1 MSTIAT
7 GSSNINALMAG
18 NAIAAANTAITTATQ
33 RLSTLKRINSS
44 SDDPSGIGLASTLN
58 AQILGFAQANRNINQ
73 GIAMTQIVDSSLSS
87 IQTALSSMRTL
98 ALSSASAVSA
108 NTLAANQAAFT
119 QYLAQIN
126 TITSQAS
133 YNGYNLLDGSL
144 TTAPLQVGSNAGNS
158 MTLNLPSTNTASLG
172 MGSPLALSSVG
183 SSTTALSQG
192 DLVINGYAIGPSLA
206 SYDTLSYS
214 GNAGSAI
221 AKANAVNLQQGLT
234 GVTATVGSTTVGG
247 SAMSALPATAVT
259 GTFTLNGKTLT
270 VTLGSTTD
278 YAVNRSSVIDV
289 INQNSG
295 LTGVTA
301 TDGGDATHGVIL
313 KAADGRNI
321 TLALGDAN
329 ITSANTGLAAAG
341 TYVGTYSLYSNQ
353 GNPITIGTT
362 PGQNIKNSDFA
373 LGTYKANSAQFATK
387 APSPSA
393 LAPATLTS
401 GDLVIN
407 GYSITGALTSDDSAT
422 LATTT
427 SVTKASSAIATAAA
441 INKSTGLTGVSA
453 KANANVLVGNGFT
466 TPVANAS
473 YSMYLNGTTF
483 SLNLSTTS
491 TAASIASDI
500 NTYSGSTGVVASDN
514 GSGLTLTATDGRS
527 ISLGAPT
534 ALVATNMGLG
544 GLGVTDGSNSAATAI
559 GYVSSVTLSST
570 KPFTIA
576 SGNSGNTNF
585 EKLGFKNGTYGGTTQ
600 NLKLTSADVSTN
612 ATASKALNIID
623 GAISQV
629 SALQGYTGAML
640 NRLSYQ
646 GNLATSM
653 GTTNTSAYNNLTSA
667 DTAAE
672 TTALAK
678 AQIIQASAT
687 AMLAQANLSDQ
698 TVLNLLKYEFLSH

>member
-144 TTAPLQVGSNAGNS
+144 ITAPLQVGSNAGNS

-407 GYSITGALTSDDSAT
+407 GYSITGALTTDDSAT

-473 YSMYLNGTTF
+473 YTMYLNGTTF

>member
-407 GYSITGALTSDDSAT
+407 GYSITGALTTDDSAT

>member
-7 GSSNINALMAG
+7 GSSNINALVAG
-18 NAIAAANTAITTATQ
+18 NAIAAANTAIATSTQ
-33 RLSTLKRINSS
+33 RLSTFKRINSS

-73 GIAMTQIVDSSLSS
+73 GIAMTQIVDTSLSS

-98 ALSSASAVSA
+98 ALSSASSA
-108 NTLAANQAAFT
+108 SASTLAANQAAFT

-126 TITSQAS
+126 TITSQAT
-133 YNGYNLLDGSL
+133 YNGYKLLDGSL
-144 TTAPLQVGSNAGNS
+144 TSAPLQVGSNADSS
-158 MTLNLPSTNTASLG
+158 MTLNLPSTSTASLG
-172 MGSPLALSSVG
+172 VGTPLALTSVG
-183 SSTTALSQG
+183 SSTSALAQG
-192 DLVINGYAIGPSLA
+192 DLLINSYAIGPSLA
-206 SYDTLSYS
+206 SYDTLSYN
-214 GNAGSAI
+214 GNSGSAI
-221 AKANAVNLQQGLT
+221 AKANAVNLQQSLT

-247 SAMSALPATAVT
+247 SAMSTFPGSAVT

-278 YAVNRSSVIDV
+278 YSVNRASVISV
-289 INQNSG
+289 INQNSS

-301 TDGGDATHGVIL
+301 TDGGDATHGVTL

-329 ITSANTGLAAAG
+329 ITSANTGLGAAG

-353 GNPITIGTT
+353 GSAITIGTT
-362 PGQNIKNSDFA
+362 PGQSLKNSDFSI
-373 LGTYKANSAQFATK
+373 GTYSANTAQFATK
-387 APSPSA
+387 APAASA
-393 LAPATLTS
+393 SAPTTLGS

-407 GYSITGALTSDDSAT
+407 GYSIVGALTTDDTAT
-422 LATTT
+422 FATTT

-441 INKSTGLTGVSA
+441 INKKTSDTGVSA
-453 KANANVLVGNGFT
+453 RANANVLVGNGFT
-466 TPVANAS
+466 VPVGNS
-473 YSMYLNGTTF
+473 TYSMYLNGSTF
-483 SLNLSTTS
+483 DLSISSSS
-491 TAASIASDI
+491 TLASIASTI
-500 NTYSGSTGVVASDN
+500 NTYTGSTGVVASDN

-534 ALVATNMGLG
+534 AIAATNVGLG
-544 GLGVTDGSNSAATAI
+544 GLGVTDGSNSAGAAL
-559 GYVSSVTLSST
+559 GYVASVTLSSS
-570 KPFTIA
+570 KPFTVA
-576 SGNSGNTNF
+576 SGTSGNTSF
-585 EKLGFKNGTYGGTTQ
+585 EKLGFKNGTYGGTSQ

-612 ATASKALNIID
+612 STATKALSIID

-646 GNLATSM
+646 GNFATSM
-653 GTTNTSAYNNLTSA
+653 GTSNTSAYSNLTNA

>member
-1 MSTIAT
+1 M
-7 GSSNINALMAG
+7 
-18 NAIAAANTAITTATQ
+18 
-33 RLSTLKRINSS
+33 
-44 SDDPSGIGLASTLN
+44 ASTLN

-73 GIAMTQIVDSSLSS
+73 GIAMTQIVDTSLSS

-126 TITSQAS
+126 TISSQAS
-133 YNGYNLLDGSL
+133 FNGYNLLDGSL
-144 TTAPLQVGSNAGNS
+144 TSAPLQVGTKAGS
-158 MTLNLPSTNTASLG
+158 SITLNLPTTNTASLG
-172 MGSPLALSSVG
+172 LGTPLALSSVG
-183 SSTTALSQG
+183 SSTTALAQG
-192 DLVINGYAIGPSLA
+192 DLTINGFAIGPSLA
-206 SYDTLSYS
+206 SYDNLSYS

-221 AKANAVNLQQGLT
+221 AKANAVNLQQALT

-247 SAMSALPATAVT
+247 SSMSALPASAVT

-278 YAVNRSSVIDV
+278 YSVNRASVIDV
-289 INQNSG
+289 INQNSA

-301 TDGGDATHGVIL
+301 TDGGDSTHGVIL

-329 ITSANTGLAAAG
+329 ITSANTGLAVAG
-341 TYVGTYSLYSNQ
+341 TYVGSYALYSNQ
-353 GNPITIGTT
+353 GNAITIGTT
-362 PGQNIKNSDFA
+362 PGKSLSNSDFA
-373 LGTYKANSAQFATK
+373 IGTYNANTAQFSTK
-387 APSPSA
+387 TPSASA
-393 LAPATLTS
+393 LAPSTLTS

-407 GYSITGALTSDDSAT
+407 GYSISGALTTDDTAT
-422 LATTT
+422 FATTT

-441 INKSTGLTGVSA
+441 INKSTNLTGVSA

-466 TPVANAS
+466 TPAS
-473 YSMYLNGTTF
+473 ASTYAMYLNGTAF
-483 SLNLSTTS
+483 NLSVS
-491 TAASIASDI
+491 SSSSLASIASDI
-500 NTYSGSTGVVASDN
+500 NTYTGSTGVVASDN

-527 ISLGAPT
+527 ISLGATT
-534 ALVATNMGLG
+534 AAAATSVGLG
-544 GLGVTDGSNSAATAI
+544 GLGVTDGSNTAATAI

-570 KPFTIA
+570 KPFTITSGS
-576 SGNSGNTNF
+576 SGNSNF
-585 EKLGFKNGTYGGTTQ
+585 EKLGFKNGTYGGTSQ
-600 NLKLTSADVSTN
+600 NLKLTSADVSSN
-612 ATASKALNIID
+612 ASASKALSIID
-623 GAISQV
+623 GAIAQV
-629 SALQGYTGAML
+629 STLQGYTGGML

-646 GNLATSM
+646 ANLATSM
-653 GTTNTSAYNNLTSA
+653 GTTNTSAYNNLTNA

>member
-1 MSTIAT
+1 MSSIAT

-18 NAIAAANTAITTATQ
+18 NAIAAANTAITTSTQ

-44 SDDPSGIGLASTLN
+44 ADDPSGIGLASTLN

-73 GIAMTQIVDSSLSS
+73 GIAMTQIVDTSLSS

-98 ALSSASAVSA
+98 ALSSASSILPS
-108 NTLAANQAAFT
+108 TLAANQAAFT

-126 TITSQAS
+126 SITSQAS
-133 YNGYNLLDGSL
+133 YNGFNLLDGSL
-144 TTAPLQVGSNAGNS
+144 TSAPLQVGSNAGNS
-158 MTLNLPSTNTASLG
+158 MALNLPSTSTASLG
-172 MGSPLALSSVG
+172 IGAPLALTSVG
-183 SSTTALSQG
+183 SSSTALSQG

-206 SYDTLSYS
+206 SYDNLSYS
-214 GNAGSAI
+214 GNSGSAI

-247 SAMSALPATAVT
+247 SAMSALPTSAVT

-278 YAVNRSSVIDV
+278 YSVNRASVINV
-289 INQNSG
+289 INQNST

-313 KAADGRNI
+313 NAADGRNI

-329 ITSANTGLAAAG
+329 ITSANTGLGAAG

-353 GNPITIGTT
+353 GNTITIGTT
-362 PGQNIKNSDFA
+362 PGQNLRNSDFA
-373 LGTYKANSAQFATK
+373 IGTYKANSAQFATK
-387 APSPSA
+387 APSVSA
-393 LAPATLTS
+393 LAPSTLTS

-407 GYSITGALTSDDSAT
+407 GYSIAGALTTDDTAT
-422 LATTT
+422 FATTT

-441 INKSTGLTGVSA
+441 INKSTSLTGVSA

-466 TPVANAS
+466 TPITNS
-473 YSMYLNGTTF
+473 TYSMYLNGTTF
-483 SLNLSTTS
+483 SLSISTS
-491 TAASIASDI
+491 SSLASIASDI
-500 NTYSGSTGVVASDN
+500 NTYTGSTGVVASDN

-534 ALVATNMGLG
+534 AIAATNVGLG
-544 GLGVTDGSNSAATAI
+544 GLGVTDGSNTAASAL

-570 KPFTIA
+570 KTFTIA

-585 EKLGFKNGTYGGTTQ
+585 EKLGFKNGTYGGTSQ
-600 NLKLTSADVSTN
+600 NLKLSSADVSTN
-612 ATASKALNIID
+612 ATATKALSIID

>member
-7 GSSNINALMAG
+7 GSSNINALIAG
-18 NAIAAANTAITTATQ
+18 NAIAAANTAISTSTQ
-33 RLSTLKRINSS
+33 RLSTFKRINSAG
-44 SDDPSGIGLASTLN
+44 DDPSGIGMASTLN
-58 AQILGFAQANRNINQ
+58 AQIMGFAQANRNINQ
-73 GIAMTQIVDSSLSS
+73 GIAMTQIVDTSLSS
-87 IQTALSSMRTL
+87 IQTTLSSMRTL
-98 ALSSASAVSA
+98 ALSSASSA
-108 NTLAANQAAFT
+108 SASTLAANQAAFT

-144 TTAPLQVGSNAGNS
+144 TTAPLQVGAKAGTS
-158 MTLNLPSTNTASLG
+158 ITLNLPSTSTASLG
-172 MGSPLALSSVG
+172 LGTPLALSSVG
-183 SSTTALSQG
+183 SSTTALAQG
-192 DLVINGYAIGPSLA
+192 DLTINGYAIGPSLA
-206 SYDTLSYS
+206 SYDNLSYS

-247 SAMSALPATAVT
+247 SVMNALPAAAVT

-278 YAVNRSSVIDV
+278 YSVNRASVIDV

-313 KAADGRNI
+313 KASDGRNI

-341 TYVGTYSLYSNQ
+341 TYVGTYALYSNQ
-353 GNPITIGTT
+353 GNAITVGTT
-362 PGQNIKNSDFA
+362 PGKSLSNSDFA
-373 LGTYKANSAQFATK
+373 IGTYSANVAQFSSK
-387 APSPSA
+387 APSASA
-393 LAPATLTS
+393 LAPTTLSS

-407 GYSITGALTSDDSAT
+407 GYSILGALTTDDTAT

-441 INKSTGLTGVSA
+441 INKSTSLTGVSA

-466 TPVANAS
+466 TPAAAS
-473 YSMYLNGTTF
+473 TYAMYLNGTAF
-483 SLNLSTTS
+483 NLTISSSSTL
-491 TAASIASDI
+491 ASIAADI
-500 NTYSGSTGVVASDN
+500 NTYTGSTGVVASDN
-514 GSGLTLTATDGRS
+514 SSGLTLTATDGRS

-534 ALVATNMGLG
+534 AAAATSLGLG
-544 GLGVTDGSNSAATAI
+544 NLGVTDGSNSAATAL
-559 GYVSSVTLSST
+559 GYVASVSLSST

-576 SGNSGNTNF
+576 SGSSGNSNF
-585 EKLGFKNGTYGGTTQ
+585 EKLGFKNGTFGGTSQ

-612 ATASKALNIID
+612 TSATKALSIID

-629 SALQGYTGAML
+629 SALQGYTGGML

-646 GNLATSM
+646 GNLATNM
-653 GTTNTSAYNNLTSA
+653 GTYNSSAYNNLTNA
-667 DTAAE
+667 DIAAE